1 MKISIKDLRRQNS
14 ISKVTIES
22 VDLSLYIAHADVD
35 EKTYL
40 IADADGGVL
49 KTRNLLAMKEQL
61 AGLTID
67 ELVLQQRSAYDEMVG
82 HSSPPVDNAL
92 EVSLSADL
100 YPTPKWLQ

>member
-22 VDLSLYIAHADVD
+22 VDLSLYIAHAFVD